1 MVLQKQVDM
10 FIFSYA
16 NQNHDTYKK
25 VLPTK
30 YQMCFDTKM
39 HFGFMDYYITLQKLT
54 LQLVGGPRKLRNF
67 DVIYLLYCT
76 TRINFCGFMRVTCV
90 NEPFDP

>member
-30 YQMCFDTKM
+30 YQMCFDTKIELLFKMAQGFWKPAGFIDSLRGDLHM
-39 HFGFMDYYITLQKLT
+39 HYFHYVYY
-54 LQLVGGPRKLRNF
+54 V
-67 DVIYLLYCT
+67 V
-76 TRINFCGFMRVTCV
+76 
-90 NEPFDP
+90 

>member
-54 LQLVGGPRKLRNF
+54 LQENWEILTLFISFIAQR
-67 DVIYLLYCT
+67 
-76 TRINFCGFMRVTCV
+76 
-90 NEPFDP
+90 E